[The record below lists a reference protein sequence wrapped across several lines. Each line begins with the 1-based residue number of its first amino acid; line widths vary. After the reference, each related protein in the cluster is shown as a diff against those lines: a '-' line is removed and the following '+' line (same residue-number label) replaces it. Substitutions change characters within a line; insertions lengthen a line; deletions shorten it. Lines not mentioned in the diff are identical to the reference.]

1 MANAL
6 VRVLNSAIEKH
17 ERSVAIARAG
27 TRLTR
32 NLIAGES
39 RPSECQS
46 ERRGRRRRLDW
57 KKR

>member
-27 TRLTR
+27 TRL
-32 NLIAGES
+32 NH
-39 RPSECQS
+39 RPQQS
-46 ERRGRRRRLDW
+46 DDSTA
-57 KKR
+57 KRCHDEL